1 MKAKHRAEI
10 TGARVK
16 IDQLTGAAGTL
27 RDTAGSAAEEVKLL
41 LNQVTELRDAN
52 KALQQQHALE
62 VSKVLAV
69 KQEMLSLDEQHRRYV
84 KDAEERF
91 TQAELDTEK
100 HFTADREQLL
110 KSHQR
115 LVDAMEKRHNTKS
128 SILEDRMAT
137 LQSDWT
143 KEKDD
148 WESQTQNFEA
158 IIADLRQQLAERKK
172 KQAELQ
178 SQVQCCHSVC
188 CLLNFPPDA
197 S

>member
-1 MKAKHRAEI
+1 MKETEIAHMKAKHRAEI

-115 LVDAMEKRHNTKS
+115 LVDADFHSCEQVALEDHNGLPN
-128 SILEDRMAT
+128 ILEAPECDSVGSYSQI
-137 LQSDWT
+137 LDG
-143 KEKDD
+143 
-148 WESQTQNFEA
+148 ESNRYRTTVTA
-158 IIADLRQQLAERKK
+158 VCTPPQL
-172 KQAELQ
+172 
-178 SQVQCCHSVC
+178 
-188 CLLNFPPDA
+188 
-197 S
+197 